1 MIDFNKKYVRLLKA
15 VDGEGL
21 ADSVINNLPF
31 ELHLPGYQYCGPG
44 TKLQKRLERGDPGI
58 NSLDKACRDHDI
70 SYSQNKNIDERHTA
84 DRVLY
89 NKAWEIAKSRA
100 NKLGERT
107 SAWFVT
113 NAMKAKVKLGM
124 GVKLK
129 GKAVMK
135 SEGVKGKLKCK
146 LAKLKNA
153 ISFHGAV
160 RNARKVL
167 KNTSFNNMNQAIKI
181 ALKVLKKDI
190 KSLKS
195 VKTPRIIPIPK
206 TGGVLPFL
214 VPLFAGLSAIGALSG
229 GAAGVAK
236 AVNEANTA
244 KKQLNESERHN
255 RQMEAVLLGK
265 GLHLKP
271 YRKGLGLYMEPF
283 PKNF

>member
-1 MIDFNKKYVRLLKA
+1 MFDYSGKSTSLSKPVR
-15 VDGEGL
+15 GGRGL
-21 ADSVINNLPF
+21 TDSIINNLPF

-58 NSLDKACRDHDI
+58 NSLDKACREHDI
-70 SYSQNKNIDERHTA
+70 AYSQNKDRHTA
-84 DRVLY
+84 DRALY
-89 NKAWEIAKSRA
+89 NKAWQIATTKT
-100 NKLGERT
+100 NKLGERS

-129 GKAVMK
+129 GKITSQSK
-135 SEGVKGKLKCK
+135 GIKGKLKRK
-146 LAKLKNA
+146 IAKVKKA
-153 ISFHGAV
+153 ISFHSAI

-167 KNTSFNNMNQAIKI
+167 KNTPLKNINEAIKM
-181 ALKVLKKDI
+181 AVKAVKKVI
-190 KSLKS
+190 KSRKQ
-195 VKTPRIIPIPK
+195 VKTPRIIPVPK

-236 AVNEANTA
+236 AVNEAHNA

-255 RQMEAVLLGK
+255 RQMEAVLLGR

-271 YRKGLGLYMEPF
+271 YKKGLGLYLEPH